1 MYFARDLPILSGMNL
16 SVTQN
21 TPAIGEVRS
30 ANTIAAFKS
39 AVQQQAS
46 VLQLFDP
53 AKSVPSS
60 KAAEK
65 DDHPPPPKDSGRGR
79 VVDARA

>member
-1 MYFARDLPILSGMNL
+1 MNI

-30 ANTIAAFKS
+30 ANTLAAFKS

-53 AKSVPSS
+53 AKSVPAP
-60 KAAEK
+60 KAADKEEEAP
-65 DDHPPPPKDSGRGR
+65 PPPPKESGRGR
-79 VVDARA
+79 VVDTQV

>member
-1 MYFARDLPILSGMNL
+1 MNI

-53 AKSVPSS
+53 AKSVPPP
-60 KAAEK
+60 KAADKEE
-65 DDHPPPPKDSGRGR
+65 DNAPPPPKESGRGR
-79 VVDARA
+79 VVDTKA

>member
-1 MYFARDLPILSGMNL
+1 MNI

-30 ANTIAAFKS
+30 ANTLAAFKS

-53 AKSVPSS
+53 AKSVPSP
-60 KAAEK
+60 KAADKEE
-65 DDHPPPPKDSGRGR
+65 DSAPPPPKDSGRGR
-79 VVDARA
+79 VVDTKA

>member
-1 MYFARDLPILSGMNL
+1 MNI

-53 AKSVPSS
+53 AKSVPSP
-60 KAAEK
+60 KEA
-65 DDHPPPPKDSGRGR
+65 DNDNPPPPKDSGRGR
-79 VVDARA
+79 VVDKHA

>member
-1 MYFARDLPILSGMNL
+1 MNI
-16 SVTQN
+16 STTQN

-53 AKSVPSS
+53 AKSVPSP
-60 KAAEK
+60 KEAAK
-65 DDHPPPPKDSGRGR
+65 DGASPPPPPKDSGRGR
-79 VVDARA
+79 VVDKQA

>member
-1 MYFARDLPILSGMNL
+1 MNI

-53 AKSVPSS
+53 AKSVPSPKES
-60 KAAEK
+60 IKG
-65 DDHPPPPKDSGRGR
+65 DNPPPKDSGRGR
-79 VVDARA
+79 VLDTRA

>member
-1 MYFARDLPILSGMNL
+1 MNI
-16 SVTQN
+16 SITQN
-21 TPAIGEVRS
+21 SPAIGEVRS

-53 AKSVPSS
+53 AKSVPSP

-65 DDHPPPPKDSGRGR
+65 DGDAPPPPPKDSGRGR
-79 VVDARA
+79 VVNTQA

>member
-1 MYFARDLPILSGMNL
+1 MNI

-53 AKSVPSS
+53 AKSVPPPR
-60 KAAEK
+60 AAEK
-65 DDHPPPPKDSGRGR
+65 DDEPPPPPKDSGRGR
-79 VVDARA
+79 VVDREA

>member
-1 MYFARDLPILSGMNL
+1 MNI

-21 TPAIGEVRS
+21 TPAVGEVRS

-53 AKSVPSS
+53 AKSVPSP
-60 KAAEK
+60 KAA
-65 DDHPPPPKDSGRGR
+65 DNDNPPPPKDSGRGR
-79 VVDARA
+79 VVDKHA

>member
-1 MYFARDLPILSGMNL
+1 VDLGILSAMNI

-30 ANTIAAFKS
+30 ANTVAALKS

-53 AKSVPSS
+53 AKSVPSP
-60 KAAEK
+60 KEADK
-65 DDHPPPPKDSGRGR
+65 DSDSPPPPPKDSGRGR
-79 VVDARA
+79 AVDRQA

>member
-1 MYFARDLPILSGMNL
+1 MNI
-16 SVTQN
+16 SMTQN

-53 AKSVPSS
+53 AKSVPSP
-60 KAAEK
+60 KEADK
-65 DDHPPPPKDSGRGR
+65 DSDAPPPPPKSSGRGR
-79 VVDARA
+79 VVNTQA